1 MTCYCIGRNY
11 RDHAKELNNPVP
23 KKPLVFSKPGTAVRL
38 PGQAAVYPPF
48 TEELHFETELV
59 LRIGMEAKS
68 LAEEDAWTAVDA
80 ITLGLDL
87 TARDVQ
93 ARCKEKGHPW
103 EVAKAWD
110 GSAPIG
116 RFVPVPESLKGEGL
130 VFAAY
135 RNGRRVQVGHTSDM
149 LFPIPELLVYLTGFF
164 TLMPGDL
171 VFTGTPAG
179 VGPVQPGDRF
189 QALLMPDGEDQARN
203 PSLQQAAATS
213 PDPSPD
219 SIPDSSTMP
228 KLATPPE
235 VLPSPDGPKSE
246 QALLQHLLLDVEIKT
261 S

>member
-11 RDHAKELNNPVP
+11 RDHAKELNNPIP
-23 KKPLVFSKPGTAVRL
+23 KQPLVFSKPATALRM
-38 PGQAAVYPPF
+38 PGQTAPYPPF
-48 TEELHFETELV
+48 TQELHFETELV
-59 LRIGMEAKS
+59 LRIGVEAKEVT
-68 LAEEDAWTAVDA
+68 LEQAWEAVDA
-80 ITLGLDL
+80 VTLGLDL

-116 RFVPVPESLKGEGL
+116 RFVAVPEALQTEGL

-135 RNGRRVQVGHTSDM
+135 RNGHRVQLGHTADM
-149 LFPIPELLVYLTGFF
+149 LFPIPELLVYLTRFF

-179 VGPVQPGDRF
+179 VGPVKPGDRF
-189 QALLMPDGEDQARN
+189 QALLLPGGGEG
-203 PSLQQAAATS
+203 AALAELRTA
-213 PDPSPD
+213 
-219 SIPDSSTMP
+219 P
-228 KLATPPE
+228 K
-235 VLPSPDGPKSE
+235 VLPSPDGPKTE
-246 QALLQHLLLDVEIKT
+246 QNLLQHLLLDVEIKT